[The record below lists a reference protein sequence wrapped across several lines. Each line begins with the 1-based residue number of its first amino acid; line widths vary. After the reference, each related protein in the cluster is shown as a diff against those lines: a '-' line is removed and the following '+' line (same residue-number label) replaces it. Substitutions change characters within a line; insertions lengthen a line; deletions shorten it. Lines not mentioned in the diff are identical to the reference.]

1 MLYPAFLIYQCC
13 TILTTILIIHR
24 VRIRASLSHVQFS
37 NKSNTPQQSPRCA
50 HFTLLV
56 NLFTVFAAFIS
67 QAKDNI
73 SKFVNGDNRL
83 NTKT

>member
-1 MLYPAFLIYQCC
+1 MFFQTKHIIILLKVTPFYQHF
-13 TILTTILIIHR
+13 I
-24 VRIRASLSHVQFS
+24 SS
-37 NKSNTPQQSPRCA
+37 NAPQQSPRCA

-56 NLFTVFAAFIS
+56 NLFTVFAAIIS

>member
-1 MLYPAFLIYQCC
+1 MP
-13 TILTTILIIHR
+13 
-24 VRIRASLSHVQFS
+24 
-37 NKSNTPQQSPRCA
+37 PRCA
-50 HFTLLV
+50 HFTLFV
-56 NLFTVFAAFIS
+56 NLFTVFAEIIS